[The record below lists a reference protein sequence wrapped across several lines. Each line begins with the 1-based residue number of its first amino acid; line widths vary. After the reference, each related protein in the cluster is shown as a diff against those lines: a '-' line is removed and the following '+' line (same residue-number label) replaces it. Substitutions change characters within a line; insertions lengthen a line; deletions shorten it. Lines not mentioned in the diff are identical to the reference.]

1 MSRINC
7 TSWELNFL
15 LVSHQLSCILGAN
28 ATLKAMNHTASC
40 GIRQSCL
47 HFCNDH
53 LATVVVGKFRD
64 LHQPQ
69 NNDWYAPFTVKA
81 QKHKAQRV
89 GVQRAGE
96 GVVYI
101 AKPWTAWG
109 SSAFFSYG
117 PLHSNSLETPL
128 ALACPWSTF
137 TQCHKARLRH
147 HASSSPTA
155 PLPPHILAHARTRIQ
170 IHTNT
175 HSHTAGATRPPTLF
189 GGAPKACH
197 RLGTPQCLGA
207 STSNWLMGAIKWRR
221 RQGNKLTP
229 LI

>member
-1 MSRINC
+1 VLSFHVTNESRLFCLHSGPAAAEERICSLNTVQIQQNTEADFMSRINC

-15 LVSHQLSCILGAN
+15 LVSHQLSCIPGAN

-40 GIRQSCL
+40 GIRRSCL

-53 LATVVVGKFRD
+53 LATV
-64 LHQPQ
+64 Q

-117 PLHSNSLETPL
+117 PLHSPVGVSPETFLLLLQQFAKNAVSTGMPL
-128 ALACPWSTF
+128 VHLHPMPQGTLA
-137 TQCHKARLRH
+137 
-147 HASSSPTA
+147 ASC
-155 PLPPHILAHARTRIQ
+155 
-170 IHTNT
+170 
-175 HSHTAGATRPPTLF
+175 
-189 GGAPKACH
+189 K
-197 RLGTPQCLGA
+197 
-207 STSNWLMGAIKWRR
+207 
-221 RQGNKLTP
+221 
-229 LI
+229 